1 MIFIFIIYLFI
12 LFWLFESLSSS
23 DDKILEKNEE
33 SSISIIIDQIND
45 INDLLLTIDSIK
57 SQDYDFNKINLILLD
72 SSSNDIKSIVNVYS
86 NIFSSIDVIKT
97 SKINKSETLNSFYAL
112 YLDYILFIRSGT
124 CIPKSFISTLSK
136 YLQNSDFSIIF
147 LPLFHKYEDRHQIF
161 YQIYNSFIESI
172 KCSLIN
178 KNFYLPDK
186 NLVIKNDSFIA
197 FVNKNLDKNINQTY
211 LMTPELCLYKNKNLN
226 FINMI
231 NSDIIN
237 FIYLGIN
244 LLFILIL
251 VQFLAIPSIYLLIL
265 IIIKIIP
272 EACFI
277 YIFYNRIRVK
287 FPKLDFLIFSVVG
300 PFYYIIQFIESKVFI
315 KQ

>member
-12 LFWLFESLSSS
+12 LLWLFESLSGSY
-23 DDKILEKNEE
+23 DENLEKNQEI
-33 SSISIIIDQIND
+33 SISIIIDQIND

-72 SSSNDIKSIVNVYS
+72 SSPNDIKTIVNVYS
-86 NIFSSIDVIKT
+86 NIFSSIDVIKIIR
-97 SKINKSETLNSFYAL
+97 INKSETLDCSYPL
-112 YLDYILFIRSGT
+112 CRDYILFINSGIY
-124 CIPKSFISTLSK
+124 IPKLFLSGLSK
-136 YLQNSDFSIIF
+136 YLGHSNPSIIS
-147 LPLFHKYEDRHQIF
+147 LPLFYKYENRYQIF
-161 YQIYNSFIESI
+161 YQISNSFIESI

-211 LMTPELCLYKNKNLN
+211 LMTSELCLYKNEDLN

-277 YIFYNRIRVK
+277 YTFYNRIRAK

-300 PFYYIIQFIESKVFI
+300 PFYYIIQFLGSKVFI
-315 KQ
+315 KE